1 MKKVDFKAWDT
12 EKEVFTNFMIVDNV
26 LKFMDK
32 FTGVWFRDDEQ
43 KRFKLLQ
50 NTESMQLGW
59 KNGGGRM
66 KLQVKF
72 DFIHNM
78 EKQME
83 NAVEEELKLYKENPE
98 EFFKKSIE
106 RLKKEFKDEL
116 NNDDY
121 CWIENL
127 EVKVVEK

>member
-1 MKKVDFKAWDT
+1 
-12 EKEVFTNFMIVDNV
+12 
-26 LKFMDK
+26 
-32 FTGVWFRDDEQ
+32 
-43 KRFKLLQ
+43 
-50 NTESMQLGW
+50 
-59 KNGGGRM
+59 M

-127 EVKVVEK
+127 EVKVVEKWKNL

>member
-1 MKKVDFKAWDT
+1 
-12 EKEVFTNFMIVDNV
+12 
-26 LKFMDK
+26 
-32 FTGVWFRDDEQ
+32 
-43 KRFKLLQ
+43 
-50 NTESMQLGW
+50 
-59 KNGGGRM
+59 M

-83 NAVEEELKLYKENPE
+83 GAVEEELKLYKENPE

-106 RLKKEFKDEL
+106 RLKQAFKDEL